1 MKAFQSYIA
10 GLNKLYEFKVKIAG
24 VNPKGEVFER
34 IKNALDSYQV
44 ETISNPKSLP
54 IQEHRDFPKL
64 GPCECYLIEVALQ
77 YPTTPDQLRQL
88 VSSRAMIDPT
98 CVCVY
103 TKNQH
108 EQEDMVQERIDS
120 QGPVLTEPELKTEN
134 AQDSAGRDLA
144 GLGRI
149 SWLLKELESRKY
161 EFAAKGDTKSQTA
174 KEIPQNTKSVL
185 KPNTTPRG
193 K

>member
-10 GLNKLYEFKVKIAG
+10 ELNKLYEFKVKIAG

-34 IKNALDSYQV
+34 IKNALDAYQV

-64 GPCECYLIEVALQ
+64 GPCECYLIEVSLQ
-77 YPTTPDQLRQL
+77 YPTTPDQIRQL
-88 VSSRAMIDPT
+88 VTSRAMIDPT

-120 QGPVLTEPELKTEN
+120 QGAVLAEPDLKAE
-134 AQDSAGRDLA
+134 AVGDVAGQARVT
-144 GLGRI
+144 G
-149 SWLLKELESRKY
+149 LLKELESRKY
-161 EFAAKGDTKSQTA
+161 EFAAKTDAKGQTTD
-174 KEIPQNTKSVL
+174 EIPQNNNSVL
-185 KPNTTPRG
+185 KVNKTPRG

>member
-10 GLNKLYEFKVKIAG
+10 ELNKLYEFKVKIAG

-34 IKNALDSYQV
+34 IKNALDAYQV

-77 YPTTPDQLRQL
+77 YPTTPDQVRQL

-103 TKNQH
+103 TKGQH
-108 EQEDMVQERIDS
+108 EQEDMVQERIDN
-120 QGPVLTEPELKTEN
+120 QGPVLSEPELKTE
-134 AQDSAGRDLA
+134 AQGDVAGQARVSSLM
-144 GLGRI
+144 
-149 SWLLKELESRKY
+149 KELSARTY
-161 EFAAKGDTKSQTA
+161 EFAAKPETKPETTNQL
-174 KEIPQNTKSVL
+174 PQNNNSVL
-185 KPNTTPRG
+185 KANKTPRG